1 MKVSEAAIRR
11 RLVVMLTAGI
21 FVFLALIARLAWVQ
35 LWRGEE
41 LAARAEDTWRR
52 NIPFAAKRGDILDR
66 SGVRLAYDVSTP
78 TVMAIPAQVED
89 AAGTAAALS
98 RVLDMGE
105 EQLLKLL
112 TKRQLVVRLQPQG
125 RKISPEKA
133 DEIEKLNLPG
143 IYVAEDHKRHY
154 PFGSLASHVLG
165 FTGIDSQG
173 LAGVELKYDAKLTGI
188 SGHVSF
194 LADARGRRMPGSV
207 DRYAAPRDG
216 LHLMLTIDRHIQ
228 AIMER
233 EMDQAVLQYQ
243 PKHVIGIAMDPDSGE
258 ILAMAARPT
267 FDPANYR
274 AYDAEIYNRNL
285 PIWMTYEPG
294 STFKIITL
302 AAALEEG
309 KVDLHH
315 DHFYD
320 KGSIEVA
327 GATLRCWKKGGHG
340 SQTFLQVAENSCNPG
355 FVVLGQRL
363 GKEKLFEY
371 IDKFGFGRK
380 TGIDLTGEATG
391 ILFDVEKVGP
401 VELATTAF
409 GQGVSVTPIQQA
421 AAVAAAINGGVL
433 YRPHV
438 AKAWIHPETGEVVE
452 RIEPEP
458 VRRVIS
464 EETSRK
470 LREALESVVANG
482 TGRNAYIDGFRV
494 GGKTGT
500 AQKASGG
507 RYLADEHIVSFIGF
521 APADDPRIL
530 VYIAVDD
537 PQTIQFG
544 GLVAAPIVRNILD
557 EALRYLEVE
566 PRREQL
572 EKRVRPELGDVPYVE
587 VPDLT
592 GMTVGDILRDLGSD
606 FRIVKAGQGK
616 TVIRQAPKPGI
627 RLPKGSEIRIYLA
640 DVKPGG
646 E

>member
-11 RLVVMLTAGI
+11 RLAAMLLAGV

-66 SGVRLAYDVSTP
+66 NGVRLAYDISTP

-89 AAGTAAALS
+89 AGKTAAALTGI
-98 RVLDMGE
+98 LDMSE
-105 EQLLKLL
+105 EHFRRLL
-112 TKRQLVVRLQPQG
+112 TKRQLVVKLQPKG

-133 DEIEKLNLPG
+133 DEIEKLGLPG

-154 PFGSLASHVLG
+154 PFGSLAAHVLG

-173 LAGVELKYDAKLTGI
+173 LAGVELKYDGKLTGI

-207 DRYAAPRDG
+207 DRYEEPRDG

-228 AIMER
+228 AILER

-243 PKHVIGIAMDPDSGE
+243 PKHVIGIAMDPTNGE

-315 DHFYD
+315 DHFFD

-340 SQTFLQVAENSCNPG
+340 SQTFLEVVENSCNPG

-363 GKEKLFEY
+363 GKETLFDY
-371 IDKFGFGRK
+371 IGRFGFGKK
-380 TGIDLTGEATG
+380 TGIDLTGEAAG

-421 AAVAAAINGGVL
+421 AAVAAAVNGGKL
-433 YRPHV
+433 YRPRV
-438 AKAWIHPETGEVVE
+438 AKAWIHPETGETVE
-452 RIEPEP
+452 TFEPEL

-470 LREALESVVANG
+470 VREALESVVANG

-557 EALRYLEVE
+557 EALRYLGVE
-566 PRREQL
+566 RRGEQL

-587 VPDLT
+587 VPDLV
-592 GMTVGDILRDLGSD
+592 GMTVGEIFRDLGSD
-606 FRIVKAGQGK
+606 FRIVKAGSGN
-616 TVIRQAPKPGI
+616 TVISQAPKPGT
-627 RLPKGSEIRIYLA
+627 RLLRGSEIRVFLA
-640 DVKPGG
+640 DVKP
-646 E
+646 ERE

>member
-11 RLVVMLTAGI
+11 RLAAMLLAGV

-66 SGVRLAYDVSTP
+66 NGVRLAYDISTP

-89 AAGTAAALS
+89 AGKTAAVLTGI
-98 RVLDMGE
+98 LDMSE
-105 EQLLKLL
+105 EHLRRLL
-112 TKRQLVVRLQPQG
+112 TKRQLVVKLQPKG

-133 DEIEKLNLPG
+133 DEIEKLGLPG

-154 PFGSLASHVLG
+154 PFGSLAAHVLG

-173 LAGVELKYDAKLTGI
+173 LAGVELKYDGKLTGI

-207 DRYAAPRDG
+207 DRYEEPRDG

-228 AIMER
+228 AILER

-243 PKHVIGIAMDPDSGE
+243 PKHVIGIAMDPTNGE

-315 DHFYD
+315 DHFFD

-340 SQTFLQVAENSCNPG
+340 SQTFLEVVENSCNPG

-363 GKEKLFEY
+363 GKETLFDY
-371 IDKFGFGRK
+371 IGRFGFGKK
-380 TGIDLTGEATG
+380 TGIDLTGEAAG

-421 AAVAAAINGGVL
+421 AAVAAAVNGGKL
-433 YRPHV
+433 YRPRV
-438 AKAWIHPETGEVVE
+438 AKAWIHPETGETVE
-452 RIEPEP
+452 TFEPEL

-470 LREALESVVANG
+470 VREALESVVANG

-557 EALRYLEVE
+557 EALRYLGVE
-566 PRREQL
+566 RRGEQL

-587 VPDLT
+587 VPDLV
-592 GMTVGDILRDLGSD
+592 GMTVGEIFRDLGSD
-606 FRIVKAGQGK
+606 FRIVKAGSGN
-616 TVIRQAPKPGI
+616 TVISQAPKPGT
-627 RLPKGSEIRIYLA
+627 RLLRGSEIRVFLA
-640 DVKPGG
+640 DVKP
-646 E
+646 ERE